1 MKKIII
7 VVFYI
12 LALILMVLSFF
23 NIIKL
28 PKYTSLIFIIIAAI
42 STVDLFFY
50 QKRKFNLFK
59 I

>member
-42 STVDLFFY
+42 STVDLFFLS
-50 QKRKFNLFK
+50 KKK